1 MSQNVS
7 VSGEESGNSVV
18 QVHSLRHDTL
28 GREVWEGRWLV

>member
-7 VSGEESGNSVV
+7 VSGEESGNSVI

-28 GREVWEGRWLV
+28 GREDGRERWLV